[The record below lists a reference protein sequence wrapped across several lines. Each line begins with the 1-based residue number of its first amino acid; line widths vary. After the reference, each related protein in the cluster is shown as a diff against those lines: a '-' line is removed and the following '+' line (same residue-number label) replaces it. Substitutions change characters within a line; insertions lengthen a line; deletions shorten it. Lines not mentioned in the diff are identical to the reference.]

1 LIGTDAGVF
10 NRCTDEDAGLIFNPD
25 TTGEHGGGFSR
36 ANRREARKLGLLR
49 SKSSEAERERMEPQ
63 ERNER
68 VCGESPTPMLILF
81 ERRYTVKKLLMGV
94 LLLVLIIALTGAV
107 FGAEQESASAPVPQA
122 ASQAD
127 PSTQSPPARNN
138 TGDTAWLLI
147 STALVMLMT
156 PGLAFFY
163 GGMVGRKN
171 VLAILMQ
178 CFIILCVVS
187 VQWVLFGYSLSFAPG
202 KGFWGSLEWAG
213 LRGVGL
219 APYPDYA
226 ATIPHQLFMIFQ
238 MMFAVITP
246 ALIIGAFAERMKFSA
261 FLIFMVLWSTFVYD
275 PVCHW
280 VWGVGGWL
288 KELGAL
294 DFAGGTVVHIN
305 AGIAALMTAIFIGK
319 RRGSTQKAILPHNLP
334 FTILG
339 TALLWFGWFGFNA
352 GSSLGANEIAVNA
365 FVVTNTAAAAA
376 GLSWALLDWAFHEKP
391 TVLGTAT
398 GAVAGLVAITP
409 AAGFVS
415 ALSAIVIGI
424 FVSIFCYMAVTI
436 IKPRL
441 GYDDALDVF
450 GVHCVGGIWGALAT
464 GLFASKAVNPA
475 GADGL
480 FFGNP
485 KQFVV
490 QLIAV
495 AITLAYS
502 FVVSL
507 IIYKLID
514 VVMKVR
520 VKEKD
525 EVMGL
530 DLTQHHENAYTI
542 LE

>member
-1 LIGTDAGVF
+1 
-10 NRCTDEDAGLIFNPD
+10 
-25 TTGEHGGGFSR
+25 
-36 ANRREARKLGLLR
+36 
-49 SKSSEAERERMEPQ
+49 M
-63 ERNER
+63 
-68 VCGESPTPMLILF
+68 
-81 ERRYTVKKLLMGV
+81 KKLLLC
-94 LLLVLIIALTGAV
+94 LLLLFLVITMAGTV
-107 FGAEQESASAPVPQA
+107 FAAEQAPKN
-122 ASQAD
+122 D
-127 PSTQSPPARNN
+127 

-171 VLAILMQ
+171 VLGILMQ

-202 KGFWGSLEWAG
+202 KGFWGSLEWVG
-213 LRGVGL
+213 LKGVGF
-219 APYPDYA
+219 APYADYA
-226 ATIPHQLFMIFQ
+226 ATVPHQLFMVFQ
-238 MMFAVITP
+238 MMFAIITP
-246 ALIIGAFAERMKFSA
+246 ALIIGAFAERMKFAS
-261 FLIFMVLWSTFVYD
+261 FLVFMVLWSTFVYD

-280 VWGVGGWL
+280 VWGVGGWI

-319 RRGSTQKAILPHNLP
+319 RRGSTHKAILPHNLP

-352 GSSLGANEIAVNA
+352 GSALGANGLAVNA

-376 GLSWALLDWAFHEKP
+376 GLSWALLDWIFNEKP

-415 ALSAIVIGI
+415 ALSAVIIGI

-436 IKPRL
+436 IKPKF

-485 KQFVV
+485 KQFVI

-495 AITLAYS
+495 AVTLAYS
-502 FVVSL
+502 FVVSF
-507 IIYKLID
+507 IIYKVID
-514 VVMKVR
+514 IVIKMR
-520 VKEKD
+520 VKERD